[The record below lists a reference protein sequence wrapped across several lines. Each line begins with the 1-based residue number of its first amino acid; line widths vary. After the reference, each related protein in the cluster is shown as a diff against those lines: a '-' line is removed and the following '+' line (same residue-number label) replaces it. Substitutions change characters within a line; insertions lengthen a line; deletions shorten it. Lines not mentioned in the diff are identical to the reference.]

1 MTIKFFYSPSPSLL
15 LGYDVGASKK
25 EYPKIRIR
33 SWNNLQVDPFVVD
46 ELNQGWRTDED
57 LRQFKHLAKE
67 LTYDLAPQF
76 RSKNTRAEHKYIH
89 LVFSFSPADR
99 DRLSK
104 EDPLIVHIAEDVLQR
119 LELKDYTWLL
129 TEHLDTHHPHL
140 HIAVNRIGKN
150 GKAWSDSMVKLKC
163 RKIALD
169 LDEKY
174 RLSPPNPTLQNPE
187 KQSQATKD
195 AELIRAEIKAALK
208 LGLPWKEFIENLEDR
223 GINVLITANGISF
236 GLKGK
241 EGGFRGG
248 KLGFA
253 HPKLKTMVDEAYLEK
268 IASAIWST
276 FTPLEKAVTST
287 FAYINDE
294 NNEGR
299 IESDTLERS
308 RKLQTC
314 WNVVNSMKAEYES
327 GNPSVVDRFISAMNQ
342 AIQQLIALLQ
352 ALAEQL
358 RKWYCTDL
366 KESFNRLKSTITSV
380 VVIAHDCK
388 GKDIE
393 TNLSA
398 LDNSLSTLERKQLA
412 VDKIESFL
420 LQTCRNC
427 TGEVLLH
434 RLETNH
440 IAVHADATFEKITN
454 KDNLQLENILS
465 PKAYNEVMTAIKEA
479 LKERARKEM
488 TQPQRRLSRHL

>member
-208 LGLPWKEFIENLEDR
+208 LGLPWEEFIENLEDR
-223 GINVLITANGISF
+223 GINVHISANGISF

-241 EGGFRGG
+241 NGGFKGY

-253 HPKLKTMVDEAYLEK
+253 YPKLRKMVDEAYTETIAATIHSTFEPLK
-268 IASAIWST
+268 KSIASTI
-276 FTPLEKAVTST
+276 
-287 FAYINDE
+287 AYFKEE

-299 IESDTLERS
+299 IEGDAHEQF
-308 RKLQTC
+308 RKLGTC
-314 WNVVNSMKAEYES
+314 WLQVEKLKETYERVNPCVA
-327 GNPSVVDRFISAMNQ
+327 DRLISALHQ
-342 AIQQLIALLQ
+342 AIQQLVALLQ
-352 ALAEQL
+352 VLVEQL
-358 RKWYCTDL
+358 KKWYRSDL
-366 KESFNRLKSTITSV
+366 KEASSRLKEIALSV
-380 VVIAHDCK
+380 IEFAHGQK
-388 GKDIE
+388 NEDIE
-393 TNLSA
+393 AAIETLNNTLTI
-398 LDNSLSTLERKQLA
+398 LDKKQKA
-412 VDKIESFL
+412 IDKVEAFL
-420 LQTCRNC
+420 LQACRNYS
-427 TGEVLLH
+427 GESLLQ
-434 RLETNH
+434 LLQTNH
-440 IAVHADATFEKITN
+440 IEVHADATLEHMTTKTILQCEK
-454 KDNLQLENILS
+454 ILS
-465 PKAYNEVMTAIKEA
+465 PPAYNEVITAIKKA
-479 LKERARKEM
+479 LAQKAI
-488 TQPQRRLSRHL
+488 TPPHHRLGRHL